1 MAFVLRRRA
10 STLSPY
16 RVLFWVVAFVTLLLF
31 LFDRRPFVVSADDPQ
46 TVGEFSE
53 SLSEGDVLVLVSVQ
67 ETKTR
72 TARGEFVRPFAW
84 VDALSQEYGPV
95 SSIDVD
101 AMTGDILRNYRF
113 VIVTESAASSPKL
126 IEQRALLES
135 FASSGGVLVL
145 ELPQGALRTTFSAD
159 GTGGWRNPAAITAV
173 NGVDDDLSAELMA
186 MPLITRF
193 IGSVR
198 PLEGAKTH
206 LAMDGAPV
214 IYSRAMGQGRVVT
227 VDFGL
232 SAQLSSIQQGTPG
245 DRMRVRPRRAG
256 QPIRSTDL
264 IAAPQLFGSSVPY
277 ADVLER
283 FIVHSVLGGDE
294 PLFYFWPYPRSGR
307 GALLSSHQSRYVS
320 GRPLWMS
327 VHERALNARTIT
339 FVASPDP
346 QRPTLSLTEAEH
358 VDHAA
363 LLWVVDPRDAGLQK
377 AWGILGLHPVVQPLT
392 LDAQRRG
399 LTRSFTGLRPDD
411 IHGIRAWSGRW
422 SDHFVEPFRIMQ
434 AHGFRY
440 DTSYGPVPG
449 LPQGY
454 LFGTCQPFRPVDVNG
469 MPFALHEV
477 PICFI
482 DPSTD
487 HDLQLVGRALRRASE
502 AMDVVHVL
510 TSADAFRDTPD
521 MRAFDAWRD
530 MLRYAERNK
539 MWVGGAGQFVEFR
552 RVRQNAQLRVAGKTV
567 ERDDRSGDI
576 RATRYVLE
584 AEVPNGNF
592 TLAIPLEAGGSPL
605 HSVVRGVA
613 LSAGSGRDDLEF
625 EDVQYGG
632 RTVRLIQLASGF
644 TTLTIRYGS

>member
-1 MAFVLRRRA
+1 MPFVLRRRA

-16 RVLFWVVAFVTLLLF
+16 RVLFWIAAFLALLLF
-31 LFDRRPFVVSADDPQ
+31 LLDRRPFVVSADDPQ
-46 TVGEFSE
+46 ANGSFQEEQV
-53 SLSEGDVLVLVSVQ
+53 EGDVLVLVSVE
-67 ETKTR
+67 ETQARTR
-72 TARGEFVRPFAW
+72 RGEFVRPFAW
-84 VDALSQEYGPV
+84 VDALRQEYGPV
-95 SSIDVD
+95 STVDVTN
-101 AMTGDILRNYRF
+101 MHGELLRNYRF
-113 VIVTESAASSPKL
+113 VIVTESAASSSKL
-126 IEQRALLES
+126 AEQHNLLES
-135 FASSGGVLVL
+135 YVSSGGVLML
-145 ELPQGALRTTFSAD
+145 ELPQGALRSTFSAD
-159 GTGGWRNPAAITAV
+159 GQGGWRQPAAITAV
-173 NGVDDDLSAELMA
+173 NGVDQELSTELMA

-193 IGSVR
+193 IGSIR
-198 PLEGAKTH
+198 PLDGAQTH

-214 IYSRAMGQGRVVT
+214 VYSKAMGQGRVIT
-227 VDFGL
+227 VDFAL
-232 SAQLSSIQQGTPG
+232 SAQLSAMQQGTPG

-283 FIVHSVLGGDE
+283 FVVHNVLGHSE
-294 PLFYFWPYPRSGR
+294 PLFYFWPYPLGGR

-327 VHERALNARTIT
+327 VHEREMNARTIT

-346 QRPTLSLTEAEH
+346 QRPAVSLTEPEH

-377 AWGILGLHPVVQPLT
+377 AWGVLGLYPVIQPLT

-411 IHGIRAWSGRW
+411 VHGIRTWSGRW

-454 LFGTCQPFRPVDVNG
+454 LFGTCQPFRPVDVDG
-469 MPFALHEV
+469 MPFQLQEV

-487 HDLQLVGRALRRASE
+487 QDLQLVGRALRRASE

-510 TSADAFRDTPD
+510 TSSDAFRDAPD

-539 MWVGGAGQFVEFR
+539 MWIGGAGQFIEFR

-567 ERDDRSGDI
+567 ERNERSGDI
-576 RATRYVLE
+576 RATRYVVE

-592 TLAIPLEAGGSPL
+592 TLAIPLQAGDAPL

-613 LSAGSGRDDLEF
+613 LSAGAGRDDLQF

-632 RTVRLIQLASGF
+632 RTVRLITLASGF